1 MGPNARIPSSSDVA
15 SLLSELAE
23 WKRQEPHQDSRRL
36 PRQNPDRVRAN
47 YLQAVLLLI
56 RPVLM
61 SDTVDPDLVEL
72 CVNFAVDACEVP
84 TPLFTLGIPLLTI
97 DLSQSAKAL
106 SLNPQTHADRIT
118 TYHVFYFGITLLQCL
133 AIQPTALTPRRAHR
147 AISSCL
153 SALAIY
159 ARILPSV
166 APFLHL
172 FEMLSDLFV
181 RNDHASGEYP
191 MGEVR
196 RVLNKIVSSDPSE
209 TSGCVLYSLLLYTL
223 YLRDEC

>member
-1 MGPNARIPSSSDVA
+1 M
-15 SLLSELAE
+15 
-23 WKRQEPHQDSRRL
+23 
-36 PRQNPDRVRAN
+36 
-47 YLQAVLLLI
+47 
-56 RPVLM
+56 
-61 SDTVDPDLVEL
+61 
-72 CVNFAVDACEVP
+72 
-84 TPLFTLGIPLLTI
+84 
-97 DLSQSAKAL
+97 
-106 SLNPQTHADRIT
+106 
-118 TYHVFYFGITLLQCL
+118 TLLQCL

-159 ARILPSV
+159 ARMLPSV
-166 APFLHL
+166 SPFLHL

-209 TSGCVLYSLLLYTL
+209 TSGYDIDIYNQSSCVLETSFQANQAGARFLRSLSNPDTRQGMFDLNGTENTVRQQHPYNIQVT
-223 YLRDEC
+223 